1 MFPHLRRLT
10 ARSREIDR
18 RRSVAV
24 RSLEQEPSLWPEDLF
39 EVRVQSDDPHPW
51 FVCHVRPHT
60 ERTVARKLRSRGMA
74 YFLPQIERRKR
85 YQRRL
90 VCSHLPLFPGY
101 VFVVANDPD
110 RGCAIELKE
119 VVHSFSVNDQRQIE
133 QELLDINRLL
143 RSGQPVT
150 REQRLQPGSLA
161 RIVSGPLTG
170 LCGQVLKNKN
180 GLKLVLQ
187 VHFLQRGLSI
197 EVDSAAIEA
206 L

>member
-1 MFPHLRRLT
+1 
-10 ARSREIDR
+10 
-18 RRSVAV
+18 V
-24 RSLEQEPSLWPEDLF
+24 RAIEREPSLWPDNLF
-39 EVRVQSDDPHPW
+39 DVRAETFDPQPW

-60 ERTVARKLRSRGMA
+60 ERTVARKLRSRGIA

-101 VFVVANDPD
+101 IFVVANDPD

-119 VVHSFSVNDQRQIE
+119 VVRSFSVNDQEQIE
-133 QELLDINRLL
+133 RELLNINRLL

-150 REQRLQPGSLA
+150 REQRLRPGALA

-170 LCGQVLKNKN
+170 LCGQVLKNRN